1 MGNLVSCSNLP
12 APLMKAAKA
21 ARVILPSGE
30 VRQFR
35 QPVKAAEL
43 MLESP
48 NSFLVNSSSLKMGR
62 RFSALSADE
71 DLEFGNVYI
80 MFPMRR
86 VNSVVTAADMA
97 VVLMAAN
104 TASRRIAG
112 GKVKPEV
119 VVALAPAAAAAE
131 EEAEDGGDRNNNER
145 SRLNS
150 GHEIEGFQDMEY
162 RFRLSSCKSRKPL
175 LDTITE
181 EPIFSR

>member
-1 MGNLVSCSNLP
+1 MGNLMSCSTLRTP
-12 APLMKAAKA
+12 MMMKTTRA
-21 ARVILPSGE
+21 ARVILPGGE

-48 NSFLVNSSSLKMGR
+48 NYFLVDSKSLNNGK

-80 MFPMRR
+80 MFPMKR
-86 VNSVVTAADMA
+86 VNSIVTAADVA

-104 TASRRIAG
+104 TAARRVAG

-119 VVALAPAAAAAE
+119 ASPATLSPVPVQRDD
-131 EEAEDGGDRNNNER
+131 DGDHEVGRP
-145 SRLNS
+145 RLNID
-150 GHEIEGFQDMEY
+150 EIEGFKDMEY
-162 RFRLSSCKSRKPL
+162 RFRLASCRSRKPL

-181 EPIFSR
+181 EPVFFR